1 MESHLPVLIAIMK
14 LLLRVALKKQQIVS
28 QDYNGLIAKS
38 KSITTKDGKPG
49 VMVRQTSGEY
59 AFTQVKVIASDGE
72 YTVLQDVSFIDE
84 NGNSVNTVN
93 VYDEILKNPGK
104 GT

>member
-1 MESHLPVLIAIMK
+1 
-14 LLLRVALKKQQIVS
+14 
-28 QDYNGLIAKS
+28 
-38 KSITTKDGKPG
+38 
-49 VMVRQTSGEY
+49 MVRQTSGEY